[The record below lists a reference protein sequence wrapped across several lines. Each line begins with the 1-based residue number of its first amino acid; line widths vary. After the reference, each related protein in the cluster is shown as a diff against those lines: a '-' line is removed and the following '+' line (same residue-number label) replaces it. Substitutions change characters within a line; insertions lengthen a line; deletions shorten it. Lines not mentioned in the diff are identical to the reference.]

1 MVQNVVCSDAICL
14 YDARNSFLLCVSQKL
29 TSTTKHQPL
38 FEHGRE
44 LMALMAWGAP
54 SRFECRSVN
63 IGGFMFVALTLAIKR
78 REAPKMSHTQFL
90 RSPKFALTPI
100 WCAKQKGGLIILL
113 CILIFMAQC
122 VVLVVPCGKTEVI
135 IGKSPMCRYR

>member
-1 MVQNVVCSDAICL
+1 
-14 YDARNSFLLCVSQKL
+14 
-29 TSTTKHQPL
+29 
-38 FEHGRE
+38 
-44 LMALMAWGAP
+44 
-54 SRFECRSVN
+54 
-63 IGGFMFVALTLAIKR
+63 MFVALTLAIKR

-122 VVLVVPCGKTEVI
+122 VLCTCSTLWENRGDYWEISDVPLQITLMNISQLSPLPLSLRVRRIVYENALALIGIFSCVVKFVQIAATRRNNFEHF
-135 IGKSPMCRYR
+135 

>member
-1 MVQNVVCSDAICL
+1 MVVQNVVCGNAICL

-54 SRFECRSVN
+54 SRFECQSVN

-90 RSPKFALTPI
+90 RSPQFALTPI

-122 VVLVVPCGKTEVI
+122 VLVVPCGKTEVI

>member
-1 MVQNVVCSDAICL
+1 
-14 YDARNSFLLCVSQKL
+14 
-29 TSTTKHQPL
+29 
-38 FEHGRE
+38 
-44 LMALMAWGAP
+44 
-54 SRFECRSVN
+54 
-63 IGGFMFVALTLAIKR
+63 MFVALTLAIKR

-90 RSPKFALTPI
+90 RSPQFALTPI

-135 IGKSPMCRYR
+135 IFLCCEIRANSCNKKEQF